1 MKNEVFIKED
11 KTMGTVVTVP
21 KERQK
26 PINPAEF
33 RINDEM
39 DRRVFSRYL
48 IENVRR
54 WIEDPTQDKL
64 VNFGM
69 GSGSRP
75 KLSPEQIDRRVKFGA
90 GRESIHTVIE
100 PADLELYRSY
110 MYPPLSMPEKPEVM
124 ISCGD
129 SHNRI
134 VPFMEDRIMVKAM
147 CPDGIESWLV
157 ISAPVLNFYI
167 ALEGNCWGWPK
178 YVADEMTV
186 SPTRAE
192 VVYEGKVRLSLD
204 FTPGV
209 VDEATVKELEE
220 RGRWEGG
227 NTVSFHVY
235 KGGGMLI
242 RQGTGGVG
250 GHEDVK
256 YVEWQA
262 GMVKTYIRPEDRE
275 SGLIPANC
283 VTPGV
288 YEKSFSTGGGEGGMY
303 KVKG

>member
-1 MKNEVFIKED
+1 
-11 KTMGTVVTVP
+11 MGTIVTVP
-21 KERQK
+21 KDRREQLQNARGAVK
-26 PINPAEF
+26 D
-33 RINDEM
+33 RM
-39 DRRVFSRYL
+39 DRLIRCRML

-54 WIEDPTQDKL
+54 WIEDPTQDEII
-64 VNFGM
+64 NMGFGP
-69 GSGSRP
+69 GARP
-75 KLSPEQIDRRVKFGA
+75 KLTPEQIEEQIKAGA
-90 GRESIHTVIE
+90 GSEGISTIIE

-124 ISCGD
+124 ISYWD
-129 SHNRI
+129 MHNPV
-134 VPFMEDRIMVKAM
+134 VPFLEARIMVKVK

-157 ISAPVLNFYI
+157 INVPVADFFI

-192 VVYEGKVRLSLD
+192 VIYENEVRLSLD
-204 FTPGV
+204 FTPGGL
-209 VDEATVKELEE
+209 DEATVKELEA

-227 NTVSFHVY
+227 NTVSFHV
-235 KGGGMLI
+235 GNHLI

-250 GHEDVK
+250 GHEGVK

-262 GMVKTYIRPEDRE
+262 GMVKTYIRPEDRFA
-275 SGLIPANC
+275 GLIPANC

-288 YEKSFSTGGGEGGMY
+288 YEKAIRTGGRAGGGMF